1 MHCVNI
7 NKRLMNQNDVDFTNN
22 PYYQLYLKQQSQ
34 QFKIGNMPYSYRIKL
49 LKKLKVAIEVT
60 FRDKILEALK
70 SDLNKPK
77 VEAELTE
84 VYPIIS
90 EIKFAKSNLRQWM
103 RKQKVDTPISML
115 GSSSYYIYEPKGVCL
130 IISPWNFPFNLTFGP
145 LVSAIAAG
153 NSVIIKPS
161 EMTPNSSALMSEI
174 VRTVFDDN
182 EVALVEGE
190 VETSKKLLQLPFNHI
205 FFTGSPNV
213 GKIVMSAAAKHLAS
227 VTLELGGK
235 SPTVIDS
242 TANIDKAAKRIVW
255 GKFMNAGQICVS
267 PDYVLIDESIKEQF
281 IIACKKWIEHYF
293 SKQPETSNSYARIVT
308 QKHFERLQSHL
319 ENAKSLNANL
329 DIGGDVEA
337 NLKYIAPTIVS
348 GVSDEASLLNEEI
361 FGPILPIVTYKT
373 LDEAITYINS
383 KERPLALYIYSNSK
397 RNTKKIIRNT
407 RAGGTCINTNVI
419 HYANHNLPFGGVN
432 NSGIGKSHG
441 FYGFKA
447 FSNQRAVV
455 KQHTFGINELL
466 FPPYT
471 NFKEKLARLTIKWF

>member
-1 MHCVNI
+1 MSRNSI
-7 NKRLMNQNDVDFTNN
+7 DFSKNA
-22 PYYQLYLKQQSQ
+22 YYQLFLKQRSQ
-34 QFKIGNMPYSYRIKL
+34 QFEIGNMPYSQRIKQ
-49 LKKLKVAIEVT
+49 LKKLKTAIEVT
-60 FRDKILEALK
+60 YRDRIIEALHK
-70 SDLNKPK
+70 DLNKPK
-77 VEAELTE
+77 VEVELTE
-84 VYPIIS
+84 IYPIIS

-103 RKQKVDTPISML
+103 RKQKVDTPMSML

-161 EMTPNSSALMSEI
+161 EMTPNSSALMAKI
-174 VRTVFDDN
+174 INAVFEEED
-182 EVALVEGE
+182 VALVEGE
-190 VETSKKLLQLPFNHI
+190 VDTSTQLLQLPFNHI

-267 PDYVLIDESIKEQF
+267 PDYVLIDESIKAKF
-281 IIACKKWIEHYF
+281 IEACKKWIERYF
-293 SKQPETSNSYARIVT
+293 TNRPEASDSYARIVT
-308 QKHFERLQSHL
+308 QKHFDRLQSHL
-319 ENAKSLNANL
+319 KNAESLDAKVEV
-329 DIGGDVEA
+329 GGEVEA
-337 NLKYIAPTIVS
+337 DSRYIAPTLVS
-348 GVSDEASLLNEEI
+348 NLKEEATLLQEEI
-361 FGPILPIVTYKT
+361 FGPILPILTYNI
-373 LDEAITYINS
+373 LDKAIAYINS
-383 KERPLALYIYSNSK
+383 KERPLALYIYSGSK
-397 RNTKKIIRNT
+397 KNINHIIKTT
-407 RAGGTCINTNVI
+407 RAGGTCINNNVI
-419 HYANHNLPFGGVN
+419 HYANHNLPFGGIN
-432 NSGIGKSHG
+432 NSGVGKSHG

-471 NFKEKLARLTIKWF
+471 NFKEKLAKLTIKWF

>member
-1 MHCVNI
+1 MSRNSI
-7 NKRLMNQNDVDFTNN
+7 DFSKN
-22 PYYQLYLKQQSQ
+22 PYYQLFLKQRSQ
-34 QFKIGNMPYSYRIKL
+34 QFKIGNMPYSQRIKQ
-49 LKKLKVAIEVT
+49 LKKLKTAIEVT
-60 FRDKILEALK
+60 YRDRIIEALYK
-70 SDLNKPK
+70 DLNKPK

-84 VYPIIS
+84 IYPIIS

-103 RKQKVDTPISML
+103 RKQKVDTPMSML

-153 NSVIIKPS
+153 NAVIIKPS
-161 EMTPNSSALMSEI
+161 EMTPNSSALMAEI
-174 VRTVFDDN
+174 IKAVFEEED
-182 EVALVEGE
+182 VALVEGE
-190 VETSKKLLQLPFNHI
+190 VETSTQLLQLPFNHI
-205 FFTGSPNV
+205 FFTGSPSV

-235 SPTVIDS
+235 SPTVIDN

-267 PDYVLIDESIKEQF
+267 PDYVLIDESIKERF
-281 IIACKKWIEHYF
+281 IKACRKWIEQYF
-293 SKQPETSNSYARIVT
+293 TNTPKTSDSYARIVT

-319 ENAKSLNANL
+319 DDAKSLNAKV
-329 DIGGDVEA
+329 DVGGEIEA
-337 NLKYIAPTIVS
+337 DSKYIAPTIVS
-348 GVSDEASLLNEEI
+348 DMSDEASLLNEEI

-397 RNTKKIIRNT
+397 RNTKKIIRNS

-471 NFKEKLARLTIKWF
+471 NFKEKLAKLTIKWF

>member
-1 MHCVNI
+1 
-7 NKRLMNQNDVDFTNN
+7 MNRNSIDFSEN
-22 PYYQLYLKQQSQ
+22 PHYQLFLKQKAQ
-34 QFKIGNMPYSYRIKL
+34 QLKIGNMPYNYRIKQ
-49 LKKLKVAIEVT
+49 LKKLKIAIEVT
-60 FRDKILEALK
+60 YRERVIEALHK
-70 SDLNKPK
+70 DLNKPK

-84 VYPIIS
+84 IYPIIS

-103 RKQKVDTPISML
+103 RKQRVDTPMSML

-161 EMTPNSSALMSEI
+161 EMTPNSSALMAEI
-174 VRTVFDDN
+174 ITTIFTEE
-182 EVALVEGE
+182 EVTLLEGE
-190 VETSKKLLQLPFNHI
+190 VETSTQLLQLPFNHI

-235 SPTVIDS
+235 SPTIIDS
-242 TANIDKAAKRIVW
+242 TANIDKTAKRIVW

-267 PDYVLIDESIKEQF
+267 PDYILIDESIKVKF
-281 IIACKKWIEHYF
+281 IEACKKWIQHYF
-293 SKQPETSNSYARIVT
+293 TDQPETSDSYARIVT
-308 QKHFERLQSHL
+308 KKHFERLQSYL
-319 ENAKSLNANL
+319 ENAKDLDAKV
-329 DIGGDVEA
+329 DIGGGVEA
-337 NLKYIAPTIVS
+337 DSKYIAPTII
-348 GVSDEASLLNEEI
+348 SDVKHEARLLNEEI
-361 FGPILPIVTYKT
+361 FGPILPIVTYST

-383 KERPLALYIYSNSK
+383 KERPLALYIYSSSK
-397 RNTKKIIRNT
+397 KNIKQIIKNT
-407 RAGGTCINTNVI
+407 RAGGTCINNNVI

-455 KQHTFGINELL
+455 KQYTFGINELL

-471 NFKEKLARLTIKWF
+471 NFKEKLAKLTIKWF

>member
-1 MHCVNI
+1 MDVNSTDF
-7 NKRLMNQNDVDFTNN
+7 NDN
-22 PYYQLYLKQQSQ
+22 PYYQLFLKQQSQ
-34 QFKIGNMPYSYRIKL
+34 QLNIGTVPYSARIEK
-49 LKKLKVAIEVT
+49 LKKLRTAIEVT
-60 FRDKILEALK
+60 FRDQIIEALHK
-70 SDLNKPK
+70 DLNKPK
-77 VEAELTE
+77 VEVELTE
-84 VYPIIS
+84 IYPIIS
-90 EIKFAKSNLRQWM
+90 EIKFAKSNLRKWM
-103 RKQKVDTPISML
+103 RKQKVDTPMSML

-161 EMTPNSSALMSEI
+161 EMTPNSSTLMAEI
-174 VRTVFDDN
+174 VANVFSED

-190 VETSKKLLQLPFNHI
+190 VETSTQLLQLPFNHI
-205 FFTGSPNV
+205 FFTGSPSV

-235 SPTVIDS
+235 SPTVIDN

-267 PDYVLIDESIKEQF
+267 PDYVLIDENIKAKF
-281 IIACKKWIEHYF
+281 IEACKKWIERYF
-293 SKQPETSNSYARIVT
+293 TNQPKASDSYARIVT

-319 ENAKSLNANL
+319 QEAKSLKAKV
-329 DIGGDVEA
+329 DVGGELEA
-337 NLKYIAPTIVS
+337 DSKYIAPTII
-348 GVSDEASLLNEEI
+348 SDVNQEAMLLNEEI
-361 FGPILPIVTYKT
+361 FGPILPIVTYNT
-373 LDEAITYINS
+373 LDEVITYINS
-383 KERPLALYIYSNSK
+383 KERPLALYIYSGSK
-397 RNTKKIIRNT
+397 KNIKQIIKNT
-407 RAGGTCINTNVI
+407 RAGGTCINNNVI

-471 NFKEKLARLTIKWF
+471 NFKEKLAKLTIKWF

>member
-1 MHCVNI
+1 
-7 NKRLMNQNDVDFTNN
+7 MNQNNVDFTNN

-60 FRDKILEALK
+60 FRNKILEALK
-70 SDLNKPK
+70 RDLNKPK

-84 VYPIIS
+84 IYPIIS

-103 RKQKVDTPISML
+103 RKQRVDTPMSMF

-161 EMTPNSSALMSEI
+161 EMTPNSSALMAEI
-174 VRTVFDDN
+174 IRTVFEEK
-182 EVALVEGE
+182 EVALIEGE
-190 VETSKKLLQLPFNHI
+190 VETSTQLLQLPFNHI
-205 FFTGSPNV
+205 FFTGSPHV

-235 SPTVIDS
+235 SPTIIDS

-267 PDYVLIDESIKEQF
+267 PDYILIDETIREKF
-281 IIACKKWIEHYF
+281 TKACKKWIEHYF
-293 SKQPETSNSYARIVT
+293 TNEPKTSDSYGRIVT
-308 QKHFERLQSHL
+308 DKHFNRLQAHL
-319 ENAKSLNANL
+319 ENAKKLDANIS
-329 DIGGDVEA
+329 IGGVVDKA
-337 NLKYIAPTIVS
+337 SKYIAPTIVAN
-348 GVSDEASLLNEEI
+348 VSEDATLLKEEI
-361 FGPILPIVTYKT
+361 FGPILPVVTYKT
-373 LDEAITYINS
+373 LDEAITYINK

-397 RNTKKIIRNT
+397 RNIDKVVKNT
-407 RAGGTCINTNVI
+407 RAGGTCINNNVI

-441 FYGFKA
+441 YYGFKA

-455 KQHTFGINELL
+455 KQHTVGINELL